1 MLLYAMIADITWVIP
16 LLYFHNGTRMGC
28 LNDRRGHISGIQH
41 RVTAKVTEGDVMIHE
56 AVDG

>member
-1 MLLYAMIADITWVIP
+1 MIADITWVIP